1 MGENLKNSEN
11 SDFWY
16 TSLKKNVEYGK
27 NMKIGKKYY
36 LTPFL
41 KVSYIVLIYYL
52 FFQFMLMVRLNNSL
66 LYLSEEI
73 KQFLQQIRISHY

>member
-1 MGENLKNSEN
+1 MYRGPKKPQTEGLSLATKKQRINFFSINCGEKFKNSKN

-27 NMKIGKKYY
+27 NMKIGKKKY

-41 KVSYIVLIYYL
+41 
-52 FFQFMLMVRLNNSL
+52 
-66 LYLSEEI
+66 
-73 KQFLQQIRISHY
+73 